1 MRTQE
6 KINLIDNIAEKLNT
20 KTYHHKRLFFQD
32 CGIDISWDDYNNIDL
47 YESLLNAAEKKLI
60 TLAEELEISPNL
72 ATLSKEYPK
81 NWENETGLKAFISHS
96 SKRKDSAHNLKNSLK
111 SHNIIGFVAHD
122 DIAPSREWQE
132 QIEKALN
139 TMDIF
144 ISIHCENYNQSPWC
158 QQEMGFAIARDVD
171 IIPIKFKSKTGEDI
185 LPNGFAGKIQAMP
198 ANELNLLT
206 NKIVNTVRE
215 SKKIGKLYNTSIN
228 PLPVNNAIEID
239 EIPF

>member
-1 MRTQE
+1 MKIQE

-32 CGIDISWDDYNNIDL
+32 CGINISWDDYNNIDL

-60 TLAEELEISPNL
+60 TLASELEISPNI

-81 NWENETGLKAFISHS
+81 NWENETGLKAFISHAS
-96 SKRKDSAHNLKNSLK
+96 NAARYAHNLKDSLK
-111 SHNIIGFVAHD
+111 KHNINCFVAHD
-122 DIAPSREWQE
+122 DIQPSIPWEE
-132 QIEKALN
+132 QIEKALK

-144 ISIHCENYNQSPWC
+144 ISIHGENSNNSTWC
-158 QQEMGFAIARDVD
+158 QQEIGFAKARDVD
-171 IIPIKFKSKTGEDI
+171 IIPIMTTNNGKKF
-185 LPNGFAGKIQAMP
+185 LPEGFISKIQAMP
-198 ANELNLLT
+198 IIDLPELSD
-206 NKIVNTVRE
+206 KIVNTVRE

-228 PLPVNNAIEID
+228 PLPVQINANYDD